1 MPVKR
6 SIRMKRQT
14 RVDKSKSK
22 KSARAAWW
30 TSKRSAIGAVVC
42 IAAAVMLI
50 VLLRSPHSAD
60 AQHKAELQSAR
71 AEIAPPA
78 GPSAQTAAANDPTY
92 TVPPVSAPVEP
103 RVEDTVARVTI
114 TGCLERSDENFR
126 LTNTSGATAP
136 TSRSWK
142 SAFLKK
148 RPATIDVVESA
159 KRLNLKSH
167 VGERVAVTG
176 TLVDRE
182 MRAGSLQRVASSCST
197 GAPKVK
203 A

>member
-6 SIRMKRQT
+6 SIRMKKQP
-14 RVDKSKSK
+14 RVDKSKRT

-30 TSKRSAIGAVVC
+30 TSKRSATGAVVG

-50 VLLRSPHSAD
+50 VLLRSPHGAD
-60 AQHKAELQSAR
+60 PQHKAEMQIAR
-71 AEIAPPA
+71 AEIAMPT
-78 GPSAQTAAANDPTY
+78 GSSAEPTAANDPTY

-103 RVEDTVARVTI
+103 RADEAVARVTI
-114 TGCLERSDENFR
+114 TGCLERSDESFR
-126 LTNTSGATAP
+126 LTNTTGATAP
-136 TSRSWK
+136 TARSWK

-148 RPATIDVVESA
+148 RPATIEVVDTV
-159 KRLNLKSH
+159 KRLNLRSH
-167 VGERVAVTG
+167 VGQRVTVTG

-182 MRAGSLQRVASSCST
+182 MRVGSLQRVASSCSS
-197 GAPKVK
+197 APKVK

>member
-6 SIRMKRQT
+6 SIRMKKPP
-14 RVDKSKSK
+14 RVDKSRRT
-22 KSARAAWW
+22 KSARAGWGA
-30 TSKRSAIGAVVC
+30 TKRSATVAVVC
-42 IAAAVMLI
+42 IAGAAMLL
-50 VLLRSPHSAD
+50 VLLRSPNRAD
-60 AQHKAELQSAR
+60 AQHKLELQIAR
-71 AEIAPPA
+71 AEIRPA
-78 GPSAQTAAANDPTY
+78 TGSSAKPAAINDPTY
-92 TVPPVSAPVEP
+92 TVPPVSVAVEP
-103 RVEDTVARVTI
+103 RVDDKLARVTI
-114 TGCLERSDENFR
+114 TGCLERSDESFR

-148 RPATIDVVESA
+148 RPATLEVVDTV
-159 KRLNLKSH
+159 KRLNFRSH

-182 MRAGSLQRVASSCST
+182 MRVGSLQRVASSCSS
-197 GAPKVK
+197 APRAK

>member
-6 SIRMKRQT
+6 SIRMKKQP
-14 RVDKSKSK
+14 RVDTSRRT

-30 TSKRSAIGAVVC
+30 ATKRSATVAVVC
-42 IAAAVMLI
+42 VAGAVMLL
-50 VLLRSPHSAD
+50 VLLRSPNSPD
-60 AQHKAELQSAR
+60 AQHKLELQIAR
-71 AEIAPPA
+71 AEIAPA
-78 GPSAQTAAANDPTY
+78 TGSSAKPVAVNDPTY
-92 TVPPVSAPVEP
+92 TVPPVPVPAEP
-103 RVEDTVARVTI
+103 RADDKLARVTI
-114 TGCLERSDENFR
+114 TGCLERSDESFR
-126 LTNTSGATAP
+126 LTKTSGATAP

-148 RPATIDVVESA
+148 RPASVEVVDTV
-159 KRLNLKSH
+159 KRLNLRSH

-182 MRAGSLQRVASSCST
+182 MRVGSLQRVASSCST
-197 GAPKVK
+197 APRVK

>member
-6 SIRMKRQT
+6 SIRMKRQP
-14 RVDKSKSK
+14 RVDKSKRT

-30 TSKRSAIGAVVC
+30 TSKRSAMGAVVC

-60 AQHKAELQSAR
+60 AQHKAEMQIAR
-71 AEIAPPA
+71 AEIAPPT
-78 GPSAQTAAANDPTY
+78 GSSVKPAAADDPTY

-103 RVEDTVARVTI
+103 RVDETVARVTI

-148 RPATIDVVESA
+148 RPATIDVVEA
-159 KRLNLKSH
+159 VKRLNLKSH

-182 MRAGSLQRVASSCST
+182 MRAGSLQRVASSCSS
-197 GAPKVK
+197 APKVK

>member
-6 SIRMKRQT
+6 SIRMKKQP
-14 RVDKSKSK
+14 RVDKSKRTR
-22 KSARAAWW
+22 SARAAWW

-42 IAAAVMLI
+42 IAAALMLL
-50 VLLRSPHSAD
+50 VLLRSPHSAET
-60 AQHKAELQSAR
+60 QHRTETQIAR
-71 AEIAPPA
+71 ADIAVPTA
-78 GPSAQTAAANDPTY
+78 SSAKSAIANDPTY
-92 TVPPVSAPVEP
+92 TVPPISVPVEP
-103 RVEDTVARVTI
+103 QADEKIARVTI
-114 TGCLERSDENFR
+114 TGCLERSDESFR

-148 RPATIDVVESA
+148 RPATIEVVDSV

-167 VGERVAVTG
+167 VGQRVAVTG
-176 TLVDRE
+176 TIVDRE
-182 MRAGSLQRVASSCST
+182 MRVGSLQRVASSCSS
-197 GAPKVK
+197 AKVK

>member
-6 SIRMKRQT
+6 SIRMKKQA
-14 RVDKSKSK
+14 RVDKSKRT
-22 KSARAAWW
+22 KSVRAAWW
-30 TSKRSAIGAVVC
+30 TSKRSAMGAVVC

-50 VLLRSPHSAD
+50 VLLRSPHSPD
-60 AQHKAELQSAR
+60 PQHKAEMQVAR
-71 AEIAPPA
+71 AEIAPPTATSA
-78 GPSAQTAAANDPTY
+78 GPAAVNDSTY

-103 RVEDTVARVTI
+103 RVDETVARVTI
-114 TGCLERSDENFR
+114 TGCLERSDESFR

-148 RPATIDVVESA
+148 RPATIDVVEA
-159 KRLNLKSH
+159 VKRLNLKSH

-182 MRAGSLQRVASSCST
+182 MRAGSLQRVASSCSS
-197 GAPKVK
+197 APKVK

>member
-6 SIRMKRQT
+6 SIRMKRQP
-14 RVDKSKSK
+14 RVDKSKRT

-30 TSKRSAIGAVVC
+30 TSKRSAMGAVVC
-42 IAAAVMLI
+42 IAAALMLI

-60 AQHKAELQSAR
+60 PHKAEMQIAR
-71 AEIAPPA
+71 AEIASPT
-78 GPSAQTAAANDPTY
+78 GPSAKPAAANDPTY

-103 RVEDTVARVTI
+103 RVDETVARVTI
-114 TGCLERSDENFR
+114 TGCLERSDESFR

-148 RPATIDVVESA
+148 RPATIDVVEA
-159 KRLNLKSH
+159 VKRLNLKGH

-182 MRAGSLQRVASSCST
+182 MRVGSLQRVASSCSS
-197 GAPKVK
+197 APKVK

>member
-6 SIRMKRQT
+6 SIRIKKQP
-14 RVDKSKSK
+14 RVDKFKPTR
-22 KSARAAWW
+22 SARAAWW

-42 IAAAVMLI
+42 IAAALMLI

-60 AQHKAELQSAR
+60 TQHRAEAQIAR
-71 AEIAPPA
+71 ADIAVPTA
-78 GPSAQTAAANDPTY
+78 SSEKSALANDPTY
-92 TVPPVSAPVEP
+92 TVPPVSVPVEP
-103 RVEDTVARVTI
+103 QADEKIARVTI
-114 TGCLERSDENFR
+114 TGCLERSDESFR

-148 RPATIDVVESA
+148 RPATIEVVDSV
-159 KRLNLKSH
+159 KRLNLRNH
-167 VGERVAVTG
+167 VGQRVTVTG

-182 MRAGSLQRVASSCST
+182 MRVGSLQRVASSCSS
-197 GAPKVK
+197 AKIK